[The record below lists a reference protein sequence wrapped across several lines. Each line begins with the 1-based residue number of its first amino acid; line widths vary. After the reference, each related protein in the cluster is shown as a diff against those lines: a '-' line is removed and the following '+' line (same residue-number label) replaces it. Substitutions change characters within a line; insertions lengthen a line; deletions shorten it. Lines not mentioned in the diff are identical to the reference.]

1 MHAATK
7 HYVDTK
13 VSHLVDNA
21 PEALNTLNEI
31 AEAIND
37 DETIATTLENL
48 SSNNTN
54 SIEDLSGNVADL
66 LTLLGAEKGQTETS
80 EAMGV
85 FQGMTVKE
93 AILEAEE
100 IAADATLAV
109 VSTLTLE
116 QAKITALE
124 TEVADLSGNVTDLS
138 GNVTDLSGNVTD

>member
-13 VSHLVDNA
+13 VSNLVDNA

-93 AILEAEE
+93 AILEAEI
-100 IAADATLAV
+100 IAAAATTAV

-116 QAKITALE
+116 QACLLYTSDA
-124 TEVADLSGNVTDLS
+124 ADE
-138 GNVTDLSGNVTD
+138 